1 VTGRRAD
8 RKLINI
14 NCCLTDSVWAMQ
26 AVAEAKGG
34 NKPMIRRL
42 MAVLLLVSLAG
53 SLAACIVEPEPVG
66 RPGYHWVRG
75 FYGPYG
81 GWHPGHWEPG

>member
-1 VTGRRAD
+1 
-8 RKLINI
+8 
-14 NCCLTDSVWAMQ
+14 
-26 AVAEAKGG
+26 
-34 NKPMIRRL
+34 MIRHL
-42 MAVLLLVSLAG
+42 VAVLLLVSLAG

-66 RPGYHWVRG
+66 HPGYHWVRG